1 MNIRA
6 YQVTL
11 GDTERAKVTNV
22 AKNNALI
29 SLKVLEIH
37 FMSPYSFVLNCSREG
52 GGKKQGD
59 EDFQMRLYRKG

>member
-6 YQVTL
+6 YEVTL
-11 GDTERAKVTNV
+11 ADTESAKVTNV

-37 FMSPYSFVLNCSREG
+37 FMSPYSFVLNCSRG
-52 GGKKQGD
+52 GEAGGMKIFK
-59 EDFQMRLYRKG
+59 

>member
-1 MNIRA
+1 MPGNIR
-6 YQVTL
+6 
-11 GDTERAKVTNV
+11 DTESAKVTNV

-37 FMSPYSFVLNCSREG
+37 FMSPYSFVLNCSRG
-52 GGKKQGD
+52 GGGGGRSRGD

>member
-6 YQVTL
+6 YEVTL
-11 GDTERAKVTNV
+11 ADTESAKVTNV

-37 FMSPYSFVLNCSREG
+37 FMSPYSFVLNCSKG
-52 GGKKQGD
+52 GGAGGKKQGGWRFSN
-59 EDFQMRLYRKG
+59 ETL

>member
-6 YQVTL
+6 YEVTL
-11 GDTERAKVTNV
+11 ADTESAKVTNV

-37 FMSPYSFVLNCSREG
+37 FMSPYSFVLNCSRG
-52 GGKKQGD
+52 GGGEAGGMKIFK
-59 EDFQMRLYRKG
+59 